1 METQAIKFENLS
13 AEQRAQI
20 AAEYQADQEAEK
32 KNQQDNRKA
41 YKELSKETVPI
52 LFRILEKQ
60 SELLAVTKQRVFEA
74 ARDLISIKVEA
85 YGSRE
90 KQQSHTFSNDD
101 GTQSITIGFRV
112 VDGWDET
119 LPSGMEKVKQF
130 LQGRSKDKE
139 SQEMVEGINILLKKD
154 KNGSLKSSRVIELNQ
169 WAQKIGN
176 ALLLDGVSIIMES
189 YKPVKTCY
197 FIEAKQTDATGKMQS
212 LPLSI
217 SSVDFP
223 EGTNINFL

>member
-90 KQQSHTFSNDD
+90 GQQSHTFSNDD

-112 VDGWDET
+112 VDGWDDT